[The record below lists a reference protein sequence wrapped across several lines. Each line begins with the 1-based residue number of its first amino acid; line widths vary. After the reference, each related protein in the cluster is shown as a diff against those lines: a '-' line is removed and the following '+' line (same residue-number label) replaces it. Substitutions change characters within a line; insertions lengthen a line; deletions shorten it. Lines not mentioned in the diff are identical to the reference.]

1 MRAFLKKIDLF
12 NLFNAVMAVFCI
24 VILSLNY
31 IGCNVLSSQKLDCNI
46 QDNKFSYLSK
56 GNEIIVTKNDNFIG
70 KIKFKDHM
78 LFRSSWK
85 FPGLRCNAI
94 VLAGKIVAAGIAAA
108 VAGSSVGAAIIA
120 EVQGAI
126 AAIGGAAAAG
136 GVACIELPGGA
147 AVSATLGGAG
157 EAAAAAAAADA
168 AIAAGG
174 AAAVISSI
182 VVPILIGAGVA
193 AGLA

>member
-147 AVSATLGGAG
+147 AVGATLGGAG
-157 EAAAAAAAADA
+157 EAAAAAADA

>member
-108 VAGSSVGAAIIA
+108 VAGSSDFNRCRSGCRSCINLKIIKAIF
-120 EVQGAI
+120 
-126 AAIGGAAAAG
+126 
-136 GVACIELPGGA
+136 L
-147 AVSATLGGAG
+147 
-157 EAAAAAAAADA
+157 
-168 AIAAGG
+168 
-174 AAAVISSI
+174 
-182 VVPILIGAGVA
+182 
-193 AGLA
+193 